1 MKKLFLL
8 ALTAAAFTTTQAQ
21 IKFGVKAGLNLA
33 NLTTSESGADFKTK
47 TDFYGGAL
55 VQVAVGKMFA
65 VQPEVVYSGQ
75 GAKSSFD
82 GTDVS
87 YNLGYLNIPVLFRYN
102 HPSGFFAATGPQMG
116 FLLSGKGKAGSDH
129 VDIKSNFK
137 STDFSW
143 AFGIGYM
150 IKPVNVG
157 IEARFNQGLSNIAAN
172 TDQGSGTGHNQV
184 FQIGLVYVFGGGD
197 R

>member
-8 ALTAAAFTTTQAQ
+8 ALTAAVFTTTTQAQ

-33 NLTTSESGADFKTK
+33 TLTGDIESAKIK

-55 VQVAVGKMFA
+55 VQVPVGKMFA

-82 GTDVS
+82 GTDIS

-102 HPSGFFAATGPQMG
+102 HPSGFFAATGPQIG
-116 FLLSGKGKAGSDH
+116 FLLSGKGKMGSDH
-129 VDIKSNFK
+129 VDIKSSFK
-137 STDFSW
+137 STDFAW

-172 TDQGSGTGHNQV
+172 SDQGSGTGHNQV
-184 FQIGLVYVFGGGD
+184 IQIGLVYLFGGGD